1 MRGKLLFITGGLVG
15 YVLGA
20 RAGRKRYEQITASAK
35 ELWNAPPVQRRVT
48 EVRDFALEAV
58 GDVPAVL
65 FEAGKKAFASI
76 QGKVQDKVQDTSA
89 KQAPAESAS
98 AARTAAAVK
107 VAKGS
112 ATTRA
117 KSRPAKSTAKPAEST
132 AKPAKS
138 TAKPA
143 ESAAEPAAA
152 AAAAESSEPTAN

>member
-35 ELWNAPPVQRRVT
+35 ELWKAPPIQRRVT

-65 FEAGKKAFASI
+65 FEAGKKVFTSV

-89 KQAPAESAS
+89 GPVPSESAS
-98 AARTAAAVK
+98 AARTAAAANI
-107 VAKGS
+107 AKGGDTTG
-112 ATTRA
+112 AT
-117 KSRPAKSTAKPAEST
+117 SRPAKSAARPAKPS
-132 AKPAKS
+132 AKPAKPS
-138 TAKPA
+138 AKPTAKRPGPA
-143 ESAAEPAAA
+143 S
-152 AAAAESSEPTAN
+152 ESSEHTDK

>member
-65 FEAGKKAFASI
+65 FEAGKKAFASV
-76 QGKVQDKVQDTSA
+76 QGKVQDKVQGKVQTKVQDTSA
-89 KQAPAESAS
+89 RPAPAESAS

-112 ATTRA
+112 ATTSA
-117 KSRPAKSTAKPAEST
+117 KSRPAKSTAKPAESA
-132 AKPAKS
+132 AK
-138 TAKPA
+138 
-143 ESAAEPAAA
+143 PAAA
-152 AAAAESSEPTAN
+152 ATDSSEPTAN

>member
-1 MRGKLLFITGGLVG
+1 MRGKLRFITGGLVG

-65 FEAGKKAFASI
+65 FEAGKKAFASV
-76 QGKVQDKVQDTSA
+76 QGKVQTKVQDTSA
-89 KQAPAESAS
+89 RPAPAESAS
-98 AARTAAAVK
+98 AARAAAAVK

-112 ATTRA
+112 ATTSA
-117 KSRPAKSTAKPAEST
+117 KSRPAKSTAKPAESA
-132 AKPAKS
+132 AK
-138 TAKPA
+138 
-143 ESAAEPAAA
+143 PAAA
-152 AAAAESSEPTAN
+152 ATDSSEPTAN